1 MMRRGREE
9 QRLMRW
15 KEETDAAREAEAHR
29 RAEEGAQERAVQA
42 AWPPP
47 TAHAALP
54 VCLVCGSGDLVETR
68 DSAVMMTVKDRP
80 DASYVDYPTLINF
93 VVCRHCGH
101 LELFAN
107 DIKAFLSSYQHEEQT
122 PRSLPP
128 ISRRSQAPP
137 QQTEVAVPAVTGSGP
152 GAGLATSP
160 SKPDT
165 SAEFARPAAKEQQA
179 TEAVPEVAP
188 AGRDEIKAEGRRAA
202 RRIEKI
208 DRKH

>member
-1 MMRRGREE
+1 
-9 QRLMRW
+9 MRW

-47 TAHAALP
+47 TTHAAMP
-54 VCLVCGSGDLVETR
+54 ACLVCGSGDLVETR

-93 VVCRHCGH
+93 VVCGHCGH

-107 DIKAFLSSYQHEEQT
+107 DVKAFLSSYQNEEQT

-128 ISRRSQAPP
+128 ISRRSPAGSFPAGPP
-137 QQTEVAVPAVTGSGP
+137 PTEVAVPAVPATPVAPPPPAAAPPPAP
-152 GAGLATSP
+152 GAS
-160 SKPDT
+160 SR
-165 SAEFARPAAKEQQA
+165 FARPEGKEPKDPPP

-208 DRKH
+208 DRKR